1 MLPKELSSS
10 AHPPTRQY
18 VSALRPPK
26 RRRIQASTGTSIDSD
41 VDEEIWSQNKLFQ
54 RRTSLTF
61 PKPLGTRESFHNRSL
76 QDFTNRIK
84 LNVEDELDSQRRK
97 QSIYNWSGTEKEV
110 QARSPPQSSDSLNN
124 DTLNDEWKQ
133 VMNE

>member
-10 AHPPTRQY
+10 APRQY

-41 VDEEIWSQNKLFQ
+41 VDEDIWSQNRLFQ
-54 RRTSLTF
+54 RRKSLTF
-61 PKPLGTRESFHNRSL
+61 PKPLGTRDSFHNRSL
-76 QDFTNRIK
+76 QDFSNRIK
-84 LNVEDELDSQRRK
+84 LNVEDELDSQSRK
-97 QSIYNWSGTEKEV
+97 QSIFNWSGTEKEV
-110 QARSPPQSSDSLNN
+110 QARSPPQSSDSLNS
-124 DTLNDEWKQ
+124 DTLNDEWKL